1 MTEQPFSRRTTLSRM
16 ARSLAGVC
24 AIGLGLAI
32 PALPAS
38 KPARAETEVDLLLV
52 LAADISRSVDAIK
65 FKLQREGY
73 AAALTHQRVLAAIKS
88 MPSSRIAICYVEWSG
103 ASAQAIIVD
112 WTSIGT
118 EAEAK
123 GFAEKILAAPR
134 LFMERT
140 AIGTAI
146 DFSMQQFARSP
157 FRSSR
162 RVIDVSGDGTSN
174 VGREVTAARDD
185 AVAQG
190 VTINGLAIL
199 SEIPLPFNPLHTHPP
214 GGLLRYYQDNVIGGP
229 GAFALAAE
237 NHEAFPRLILSKL
250 VKEIATLPYN
260 LLADPGTAPSRRQ

>member
-1 MTEQPFSRRTTLSRM
+1 MTKQSFSRRSALLRM
-16 ARSLAGVC
+16 ARSFAGLC
-24 AIGLGLAI
+24 AIGLTLAI
-32 PALPAS
+32 SALPAS

-103 ASAQAIIVD
+103 ASAQAVIVD
-112 WTSIGT
+112 WSSVGT

-146 DFSMQQFARSP
+146 DYSMQQFARSP
-157 FRSSR
+157 FRAPR

-174 VGREVTAARDD
+174 VGRAVTDARDD

-199 SEIPLPFNPLHTHPP
+199 SEVPLAFNPLHTHPP
-214 GGLLRYYQDNVIGGP
+214 GGLLKYYQDNVIGGP

-237 NHEAFPRLILSKL
+237 NHEAFPRLILAKL
-250 VKEIATLPYN
+250 VKEIALLPQGSVTHQS
-260 LLADPGTAPSRRQ
+260 AVPSLRQ